1 MASNLSKRLMIFCG
15 RSNQELGQEI
25 ADFLKTR
32 LGRVKISTFSNG
44 EIYVHYQESVRGADV
59 FVIQTLCAPVNDNL
73 MELLIMIDA
82 LKRAS
87 AARIS
92 AVIPHYGYAR
102 QDKKMTAREPIS
114 AKLVADLLG
123 VAGIDRLVTMDL
135 HAGQIQGFFDVP
147 VDHLTALPLLA
158 SYFKKKELDDLVVV
172 SPDVGRV
179 KMAKK
184 YADKL
189 GAQLAILHKTRPAH
203 NLAEVTHVIGKVK
216 ERPAL
221 IIDDMVDTA
230 GTIVGGAE
238 TLIEKGAREV
248 YACATHPLLSEP
260 AVERIAKSPIK
271 ELVVTNTLPIPSE
284 KMIDKFKILS
294 IAPLFAQAIKNVHE
308 DKSVSRL
315 FEGDEQP

>member
-135 HAGQIQGFFDVP
+135 HAGQIQGFFNVP

-216 ERPAL
+216 GRPAL

-248 YACATHPLLSEP
+248 YACATHPLLSGP
-260 AVERIAKSPIK
+260 AMKRIAESPIK

-294 IAPLFAQAIKNVHE
+294 IAPLFAQAIRNVHE
-308 DKSVSRL
+308 DKSVSQL

>member
-1 MASNLSKRLMIFCG
+1 
-15 RSNQELGQEI
+15 
-25 ADFLKTR
+25 
-32 LGRVKISTFSNG
+32 
-44 EIYVHYQESVRGADV
+44 
-59 FVIQTLCAPVNDNL
+59 
-73 MELLIMIDA
+73 
-82 LKRAS
+82 
-87 AARIS
+87 
-92 AVIPHYGYAR
+92 
-102 QDKKMTAREPIS
+102 
-114 AKLVADLLG
+114 
-123 VAGIDRLVTMDL
+123 
-135 HAGQIQGFFDVP
+135 
-147 VDHLTALPLLA
+147 LA

-216 ERPAL
+216 GRPAL

-248 YACATHPLLSEP
+248 YACATHPLLSGP
-260 AVERIAKSPIK
+260 AMKRIAESPIK

-294 IAPLFAQAIKNVHE
+294 IAPLFAQAIRNVHE
-308 DKSVSRL
+308 DKSVSQL